1 MAKYA
6 FADGQ
11 INILQWQSLNP
22 AFSGVLSWSPNP
34 PTMMDHILQ
43 WYPPPTP
50 ML

>member
-11 INILQWQSLNP
+11 IKILQWPRLNP
-22 AFSGVLSWSPNP
+22 AFSGVLWSPNL